1 VHYNWEAQPLPYW
14 HYNPQLCNLLT
25 MIQLQTFTLQFQKFF
40 ISDSEGNPPP
50 IYPTPAQSPVPL
62 PMKPNKEKYMT
73 ALAKI
78 NDKLDVLQKS
88 MKPVDEDDGGV
99 EIHDSIAS
107 LPLKSIEELEDY
119 EKLLKNDGNLRKL
132 VGSFK
137 YFFFHLSIEN
147 LNMYIRNSFQEKFVS
162 ERGIRRILKPTTFN
176 EHGGLFLRI
185 PFQRISTGW
194 EEETKG

>member
-25 MIQLQTFTLQFQKFF
+25 MIQLQTFTLQFQNFF

-99 EIHDSIAS
+99 EIHDGIAS

-137 YFFFHLSIEN
+137 YIFFHLSLKN
-147 LNMYIRNSFQEKFVS
+147 LDMYIEIAIKKNS
-162 ERGIRRILKPTTFN
+162 
-176 EHGGLFLRI
+176 
-185 PFQRISTGW
+185 PFGK
-194 EEETKG
+194 EEYEEF

>member
-99 EIHDSIAS
+99 EIHDGIAS

-137 YFFFHLSIEN
+137 YFF
-147 LNMYIRNSFQEKFVS
+147 SFEYKKS
-162 ERGIRRILKPTTFN
+162 
-176 EHGGLFLRI
+176 
-185 PFQRISTGW
+185 
-194 EEETKG
+194 

>member
-1 VHYNWEAQPLPYW
+1 
-14 HYNPQLCNLLT
+14 

-40 ISDSEGNPPP
+40 ISDSEGNTPP

-78 NDKLDVLQKS
+78 NDKLEVLQKS

-99 EIHDSIAS
+99 EIHDGIAS

-119 EKLLKNDGNLRKL
+119 EKLLKNDGNPRKL

-137 YFFFHLSIEN
+137 YFFFHLSIKN
-147 LNMYIRNSFQEKFVS
+147 LDMYIRNSYQEKFAFW
-162 ERGIRRILKPTTFN
+162 EKGIRRILKPTTFN
-176 EHGGLFLRI
+176 GHGGLYLRI